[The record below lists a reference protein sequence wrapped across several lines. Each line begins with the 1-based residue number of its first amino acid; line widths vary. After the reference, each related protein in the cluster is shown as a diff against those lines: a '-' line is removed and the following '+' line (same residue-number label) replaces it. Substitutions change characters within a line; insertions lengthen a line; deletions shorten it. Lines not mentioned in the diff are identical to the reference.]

1 MDTKKATSGHI
12 PLKELSL
19 DLANLRTHIEWLESS
34 AAPNYSADEE
44 LGKVAVALWAIER
57 KIDGYAGARSRAAFM
72 HGRSNAG
79 RYSLLAVLQCL
90 EGTSAIGRGGKSVR
104 AA

>member
-1 MDTKKATSGHI
+1 MDTRQATSGPV

-19 DLANLRTHIEWLESS
+19 DLAKLRTHIEWLESG

-44 LGKVAVALWAIER
+44 LGKVAAALWAIEL

-72 HGRSNAG
+72 HGRSKAG
-79 RYSLLAVLQCL
+79 RYSLLSVLQRL
-90 EGTSAIGRGGKSVR
+90 GSATVVERDGENER

>member
-1 MDTKKATSGHI
+1 MDTRKATSSHV
-12 PLKELSL
+12 PLKELSR
-19 DLANLRTHIEWLESS
+19 DLANLRTHIEWLERS

-44 LGKVAVALWAIER
+44 LGKVAAALWAIER
-57 KIDGYAGARSRAAFM
+57 KIDGYAGARSQAAFG

-79 RYSLLAVLQCL
+79 RHSLLSVLHRL
-90 EGTSAIGRGGKSVR
+90 EGTPTIECGGKCGR